1 MRFYRLLTMALLS
14 GLLAACEPE
23 SGRDVTPEQP
33 TPEEP
38 TPEPPTPEEPI
49 LPENPLSTLDGDV
62 EVVFNADNS
71 LSYAD
76 CFGNYYNTDS
86 YMWGLYFQNYTSK
99 EQLYIEIM
107 HSDPIYEVPLGT
119 YAASDDMYATGVLLK
134 GGFDVD
140 GYQAYSWYT
149 RLATDVQGGA
159 TAPIYGG
166 TITKEEVGEEI
177 YRVIFDLMDDRGN
190 KLTGLYEGR
199 MVLEDFRII

>member
-1 MRFYRLLTMALLS
+1 MRFYRLLTIALLS

-23 SGRDVTPEQP
+23 SGHEVIPENPTPENP

-38 TPEPPTPEEPI
+38 EEPVF
-49 LPENPLSTLDGDV
+49 PENPLSTLDGDV

-107 HSDPIYEVPLGT
+107 HPDPIYEVPLGT
-119 YAASDDMYATGVLLK
+119 YSASDDMYATGVLLK

-149 RLATDVQGGA
+149 RLATDVQEGV

-166 TITKEEVGEEI
+166 TITIEEVGEEI

-199 MVLEDFRII
+199 MMLEDFRII

>member
-1 MRFYRLLTMALLS
+1 MRFYRLLTIALLS

-38 TPEPPTPEEPI
+38 I

-62 EVVFNADNS
+62 EVMFNADNS

-119 YAASDDMYATGVLLK
+119 YSASDDMYATGVLLK

-166 TITKEEVGEEI
+166 TITIEEVGEEI

-199 MVLEDFRII
+199 MMLEDFRIN